1 MSTPFA
7 IALVAGLIS
16 FCSADAA
23 FELDAL
29 EIWLPFAGPDGAAG
43 NPPAATALPCP
54 RWTLQYTCPS
64 ACTNCATTA

>member
-29 EIWLPFAGPDGAAG
+29 ETGCPLPDRTERPATRPQPPLCPVRAGPCS
-43 NPPAATALPCP
+43 T
-54 RWTLQYTCPS
+54 TCPS